1 MAVYNSRV
9 ARTPGW
15 EPEVSNS
22 SVGGAPDMELT
33 DKDMEKEKE
42 KPKAGEDMDKRP
54 KTQTPR
60 RRVRQRT
67 SQKTWD
73 ELSVVDHRGLLNA
86 KANQRNSTGTP
97 RRKL

>member
-1 MAVYNSRV
+1 
-9 ARTPGW
+9 
-15 EPEVSNS
+15 
-22 SVGGAPDMELT
+22 MELT